1 VPASGSPQRQ
11 GHLFRRLCRPAE
23 LEKAWLEVLA
33 HYEKGKVPS
42 ELQAFERRRGQELA
56 RLAAELR
63 DRTFLPE
70 PASLIY
76 IPKPG
81 RPDERRPIT
90 LMKPE
95 DRIVLTL
102 LNRLLGPLFER
113 QFLPHSYAYRKGRSA
128 LQAVERV
135 EKCLQY
141 GLEHVATGDIDDF
154 FGSLNRP
161 RLMKIISRTV
171 WERPVLDLLE
181 TYLYMGATRYLE
193 WVESD
198 RGIAQGSPLSPL
210 LSNVYLIEFDRFLEG
225 LGVEWVRYA
234 DNFILLAQDPAI
246 VREAFD
252 RAETFLQETCELHL
266 NPESR
271 VFASCSQGFDF
282 LGFRFYAGRRIMAP
296 AKVEQKKLTLA
307 THLRSYPDDL
317 QGLVK
322 ALTEA
327 MAGWRAYYGSSPD
340 TREQLELLQQHLFD
354 LLVSWLQRYRSSG
367 SGRRSSAVEL
377 KASLTELE
385 LPAETDPRKKLKW
398 IELLLA
404 RSRPQLPPPLSPTV
418 RKAVE
423 KRKREYRKKRD
434 EVQEVLI
441 AEPGTYLGRTGERLL
456 VRREGKRV
464 AEIPLG
470 LVRGITLLTPAASIS
485 AELMR
490 EAAERGISLHILSPE
505 GQPAVRVGPPEAPSY
520 QLSLA
525 QAKLA
530 GTREGLEL
538 ARTFVVGK
546 IRNQMNLLR
555 YYAKFPERRRGTE
568 FLPEAA
574 AAIGEMRK
582 IEEGVL
588 RRDFTEDLELE
599 RERLFSSEGQ
609 AASSYWRAVKALLWQ
624 NTAFEGRVRK
634 GASDLVNSLL
644 NYGYGILYS
653 RLLVA
658 LVRVGLNLTIGF
670 LHKPRPGKPALLY
683 DFIEE
688 FRTAAV
694 DRVVFSML
702 NWGKNYE
709 VTQEGLNPQTR
720 RDLARNILRRLHS
733 PARYHGELMPLE
745 QIIDQQ
751 ARLLVRHVEGKDRYS
766 CFVLPW

>member
-1 VPASGSPQRQ
+1 MPEESTRQRQ
-11 GHLFRRLCRPAE
+11 GHLFRRLCAEPE
-23 LEKAWLEVLA
+23 LEKAWLEVLG
-33 HYEKGKVPS
+33 HYARQSLPKD
-42 ELQAFERRRGQELA
+42 LQEFERRRSHNLA
-56 RLAAELR
+56 RLAAQLR
-63 DRTFLPE
+63 EGTFTPE

-81 RPDERRPIT
+81 RPDEQRPIT

-102 LNRLLGPLFER
+102 LNRLLEPLFER
-113 QFLPHSYAYRKGRSA
+113 QFLSHSYAYRKGRSA

-141 GLEHVATGDIDDF
+141 GLEQVATGDIDDF
-154 FGSLNRP
+154 FGSLNRR
-161 RLMKIISRTV
+161 RLMKILSRTI

-210 LSNVYLIEFDRFLEG
+210 LSNVYLIEFDRFLDG

-234 DNFILLAQDPAI
+234 DNFILLAQDPDI

-266 NPESR
+266 NPDSR
-271 VFASCSQGFDF
+271 VFASYSQGFDF
-282 LGFRFYAGRRIMAP
+282 LGFRFCDGRRIMAP
-296 AKVEQKKLTLA
+296 AKLEEKKLTLA

-322 ALTEA
+322 ALTESV
-327 MAGWRAYYGSSPD
+327 AGWRAYYGSSPD
-340 TREQLELLQQHLFD
+340 TREQLEILQQHLFD
-354 LLVSWLQRYRSSG
+354 LLVCWLQRYRSSG
-367 SGRRSSAVEL
+367 SGRRTSAVEL
-377 KASLTELE
+377 KATLTELE

-404 RSRPQLPPPLSPTV
+404 RSRPPLPPPLSPTV

-423 KRKREYRKKRD
+423 KRKRDLRKKRD
-434 EVQEVLI
+434 EVEEVLI
-441 AEPGTYLGRTGERLL
+441 AEPGTYLGRAGERLL

-490 EAAERGISLHILSPE
+490 EAAERGISFHILSPD
-505 GQPAVRVGPPEAPSY
+505 GKPAVRVGPPEAPSY

-574 AAIGEMRK
+574 TAIGEMRK
-582 IEEGVL
+582 IEESVL
-588 RRDFTEDLELE
+588 RRDFGEDLELE
-599 RERLFSSEGQ
+599 RERLFSAEGQ

-624 NTAFEGRVRK
+624 NTGFEGRVRK
-634 GASDLVNSLL
+634 GAGDLVNSLL

-653 RLLVA
+653 RLLVV

-709 VTQEGLNPQTR
+709 VTQEGLNTQTR

-745 QIIDQQ
+745 EIMDQQ